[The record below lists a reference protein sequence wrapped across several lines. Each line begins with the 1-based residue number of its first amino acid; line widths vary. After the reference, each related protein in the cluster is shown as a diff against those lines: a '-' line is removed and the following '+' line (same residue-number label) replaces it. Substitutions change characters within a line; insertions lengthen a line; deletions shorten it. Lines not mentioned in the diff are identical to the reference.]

1 MIHKIPM
8 KIWWKNFSQNP
19 PKTLRKSLKPR
30 RLVLNWTSFLFS
42 AFLPDM
48 WVAYF
53 MASTTLLCLHGLKAN
68 ILHEISCEIKNKT
81 AHERKNFPAKIE
93 RLKIHFRKGKRQSQS
108 SFWVHSKTPPSSLA
122 SFCSERI
129 QANHNRMV
137 VVKQYTCSFSPIWTQ
152 SKESRLI
159 TAVWSSEESA
169 LSTHLLSM
177 DDNHRHSLLW
187 GTPVNHV

>member
-1 MIHKIPM
+1 
-8 KIWWKNFSQNP
+8 
-19 PKTLRKSLKPR
+19 
-30 RLVLNWTSFLFS
+30 
-42 AFLPDM
+42 M

-68 ILHEISCEIKNKT
+68 ILHEISCEIENIYSSIKDRTQEKSFQ
-81 AHERKNFPAKIE
+81 E
-93 RLKIHFRKGKRQSQS
+93 GKDIQSWG

-122 SFCSERI
+122 TFCSERI

-169 LSTHLLSM
+169 LIIHLLSM
-177 DDNHRHSLLW
+177 DGNHWHSLLW
-187 GTPVNHV
+187 GTPRNHVYTYLIFVNFGTPSH